1 MTTTSEISNLPEEVL
16 LHIFSF
22 LPTSS
27 LISVWRTSK
36 QWRYLSRR
44 PLAASIQSSWAD
56 PRYYPSVAEVRCAA
70 ALVTSGYLPENV
82 MTTLAAVR
90 IQSWPSAAEV
100 RCAAAL
106 AATGNLTSLEQMQL
120 LDKDISS
127 LARVWVKLV
136 TVTGGLGPNDEV
148 RARVQQHSYCRYY
161 P

>member
-44 PLAASIQSSWAD
+44 PLATRIQSSWVN

-70 ALVTSGYLPENV
+70 ALVTSGYLPEDV

-127 LARVWVKLV
+127 LARVARVWVRLV
-136 TVTGGLGPNDEV
+136 IVTGDHGPNEV
-148 RARVQQHSYCRYY
+148 QI
-161 P
+161 